1 MATDF
6 DVIAKRAEIRAKKAK
21 QRLGLNKPQTNS
33 QPSNYIQPDLVRTNT
48 ILPDLVNGKY
58 QVKADWEKGAKN
70 LLELQNATYTPEPTL
85 LDDTWTA
92 VKKGVGTLE
101 QSAMGLYTQAT
112 RATSA
117 EEIRNATDWAGGL
130 VKPTEI
136 SREQRQKETQD
147 LIAAQAKHKQH
158 IEELNNTLGFDA
170 YVNKQQ
176 DAYSGKTK
184 QALEAYNRAGNTGS
198 FIKDVQQ
205 TLDVFYHNPR
215 LIPILLGESAPQMTV
230 ELAAAALTGGTSRTL
245 SAASAIATGTSLKT
259 GDVVHENFENTGKV
273 IDNDKIGGVVGLN
286 TLASVIDIGS
296 AKIPNTL
303 DNALYNAVLRRDIV
317 NKATKE
323 GVTNKAKNLG
333 KDAFFEGVAEVIE
346 NTASNYGQ
354 DKELTGGAGKAFAS
368 GAVLSTG
375 ANTGGTSLGI
385 TSDGVKSG
393 AEFLGDAVL
402 MGASKIQKRIK
413 TYQDDPTHH
422 KYNPTRKFFEAQTQL
437 LSDDVKQQ
445 SQGVTNYTE
454 VMNSASE
461 RLAHLDE
468 LINNAKTEKQKYK
481 ANKQKEEYL
490 NNILPELLQRD
501 QLLTELIKDN
511 YKQDDDLRNNITNSL
526 QWLATQ
532 KQELTEQLK
541 QLHTASSEQSTGS
554 LQSNHGNTVAIMG
567 RASVGDV
574 GVGTDHYDIRL
585 ANSQDPTPILNRFL
599 AGGKPLNEFKHSNGG
614 AYNQQRGNKQHKG
627 IDFGFNESFG
637 GQDKYRT
644 LTISPE
650 FMNKL
655 EYIKTGH
662 DKKGGGHYTRI
673 KFSDISTEIRIL
685 HQNETGVKQVIS
697 GWQNNANTNTNTKQN
712 NTTSNSNSK
721 VDNNSLFVGDSI
733 ARGYKQSNLAT
744 NGHNPK
750 KVLNT
755 LQKAS
760 SNGGLTGKTVVL
772 STGLS
777 NNVTDWANVDKQLKL
792 LSESGANVVVLGIA
806 DNFKDNTTLANQ
818 VNTKLKQKAEA
829 YGFGYQALGNYRSDE
844 AEKQYKAHPNNIK
857 LSDMVLAGNKNNHQ
871 NTSTQ
876 SNLGSINYSWG
887 KSKVHRKLSNSN
899 QYDDLMTEIYSTYGF
914 TKQEQQILKM
924 QVAQESGFNINAKNP
939 TSGAFGLTQFI
950 PSTAKAYGAKEG
962 DAKSQ
967 INAQARYMKKLLKDF
982 NGDWAKALA
991 GFNTGEGN
999 VKKHWGKDGTGNG
1012 GGVMSTAWSNGTGE
1026 TLKYVENIMA
1036 HAVGVNH
1043 DTTNNQTANQTL
1055 WDNVDDVIDWGESYV
1070 SKLQKQKEQEQDAIK
1085 SQELQEQVETLTQ
1098 TLNELSEIETKKKE
1112 LEAHQAQDEPKRSVA
1127 DILTKTELLEEE
1139 IQTNEKLSNEEKTTL
1154 LNIKKAKDV
1163 LINAL
1168 PEALKE
1174 SLFNDKNKES
1184 LGDFLGKFKEQEQGQ
1199 SQDSFEDNDNSQD
1212 GNIFADDN
1220 KASNVSL
1227 SDALKSVFKPRQ
1239 NQDDE
1244 VEERIKTKDSS
1255 QSSTAD
1261 DYYGGKDLFVDIDI
1275 FKDTEFS
1282 EKNKTSNQ
1290 STGFKDIQHSSINI
1304 RDVDYLQQQG
1314 IFTPEQANSLRKL
1327 NDFNTKLANSS
1338 NLSDVHEQV
1347 LYGIQGFNKQITHK
1361 GIKQY
1366 NNELT
1371 QAITSNH
1378 NKLLTKSFTQL
1389 NNWVNNHT
1397 NKASLINQHIDE
1409 SSKDNPIY
1417 LVADNNNIWRVAENQ
1432 EVYNKAN
1439 KGNRLVLQG
1448 NISKRLQDTVNKEAS
1463 LLTEFY
1469 NNWEGTIQQFYGEQF
1484 KAFSSQLKP
1493 ITPIQVE
1500 TDSSS
1505 NNTGDDNNIDSNDTG
1520 ASSNSTGDN
1529 DGYNSNDSNTNTSI
1543 DTNIT
1548 ISNTQSHTKQ
1558 TADGEL
1564 TSFSS
1569 TKKFSDGQ
1577 TRQIK
1582 GKLYDDFHSMANEI
1596 GLELTDPQT
1605 QKLQDAANETGN
1617 LVTLTGI
1624 LKDKTNKLWAMVG
1637 VNGKKYQLPI
1647 SREKTSIDATQE
1659 TDKGG
1664 ANDTALSSA
1673 HDDITFIHSN
1683 DRKSV
1688 DTKDSVYVGRGTSML
1703 GGMFSLS
1710 NVTKTKHIGHD
1721 GWLGNPFNVNTTKP
1735 NKFSVSSLEE
1745 GAKRYLDTL
1754 QDKVQTIE
1762 GFLDALIDLK
1772 GKKVYADQAGQT
1784 KQIGDKNIIKA
1795 IVDNIPEDK
1804 AEAQDFIQKL
1814 TTNEDGQVILPKP
1827 SVKFTNDIKA
1837 ESEQNPDKI
1846 FLTTDALSA
1855 KNRQYTDTNNVIAFN
1870 LAGKNKHG
1878 HDYVTDGINA
1888 SYHQG
1893 RINATLDQI
1902 RQAHDAG
1909 KQIIVDE
1916 QGIATH
1922 LKTSAPK
1929 LYKQI
1934 KDGLLDILG
1943 YDIDAKTQNQNTDNR
1958 STVDSS
1964 KTAKGHGKLLSPI
1977 NSAGKEKRT
1986 LDLSQKQPLGTEEVT
2001 QIEYDEET
2009 GEQYSNTFERE
2020 VYKDPESENLTLKDI
2035 TGLKEPLALDDHYDD
2050 IIKALDDGDDSKEA
2064 KAVRHLTES
2073 LLNHIPDIK
2082 MSVNETGN
2090 QDNLFD
2096 AKNNHIHLSTKAKQ
2110 SLHEQLLTGMIKASN
2125 QHLSSELKAEK
2136 TKSAKELKK
2145 DLQDIVGQ
2153 LNKTDFNDYTT
2164 DEETLDLVP
2173 HMLKSLDSLLEYG
2186 LGNKKMIHLLNK
2198 IPDKS
2203 SHKAS
2208 KSSLFGSM
2216 VKSVGNFFG
2225 FSKKTNQTLYS
2236 RLLQVQSDAIK
2247 VQNTTTVDFSPN
2259 EKGETTVNG
2268 LDKTT
2273 KDVSSYDYYQKN
2285 WFADGFK
2292 QDSTKQKPLSS
2303 ITNFASKLKA
2313 DLNKGL
2319 DSLGIR
2325 EPNHKQRKQVNH
2337 FLFFRDKFAE
2347 HLTKT
2352 FQTKHENT
2360 QFRDLK
2366 GYMVNDAG
2374 EISENTLTALALV
2387 AYNYINSD
2395 GGHITNLERDFKKL
2409 LNVDDDSINIT
2420 KEIWEAYAHIGQL
2433 HNNVVLT
2440 LGKEVVNTLGLKA
2453 NDNISTQMQSRLEAS
2468 LGDWVLASLQSAN
2481 VVGFHHISSKE
2492 HHDNILQVG
2501 GKADFEPN
2509 EYGRVNFVSFTNKAG
2524 KLYNDSLISEIKEY
2538 SKGALSYLSD
2548 VFGGEDRQR
2557 YPSLTKPE
2565 KIITKIRGV
2574 SYSMSK
2580 AQQDMVKR
2588 MQEEPMH
2595 IDKSMVDVVGSLND
2609 VDQDFLYDLIGAKV
2623 TQEDLDKAHDSDEKS
2638 IISRA
2643 EGLARELQNSLS
2655 FITGLQKDENGE
2667 YPQFWDYIY
2676 SAKNTRMHY
2685 NSNMFDMQSSKVA
2698 RAIGH
2703 LNSHIVAHKA
2713 NELSMDMNNL
2723 IDKSENAT
2731 ALGNFFKAIAESAEG
2746 TKDYVKDYLQNNP
2759 KTKDKYYEGFTVDKI
2774 EDKDFIEAFTHYLS
2788 TDVDVQNAVTATKQL
2803 LDNPKKLGKS
2813 QKQAILKVVKY
2824 WEAEA
2829 SSLRALVEYTKYV
2842 QAVENNTQ
2850 FTTGLAIGSDGIN
2863 NGSAILT
2870 ILMGLMDNPTV
2881 LARFGLIHE
2890 QFAQKYNVNDYLQ
2903 TRSLKD
2909 VGDFYTGFRSFL
2921 NDAVASVYADNVDKL
2936 SDYQIMTKV
2945 SPSFT
2950 FESRSLLKALLIPF
2964 GYSAGVKRLQMIA
2977 VDAGLADVKAIM
2989 MSAYNDFRA
2998 LNQQLQSGDINPQDY
3013 HDQLKTIENRITVY
3027 NEDLMAFADVSLPT
3041 FDNGVVD
3048 INKLKSFWFTGK
3060 QMQNLQK
3067 SYHGLFGPVLNQAL
3081 NSYQGDLIKARRLT
3095 TGMHGMASSV
3105 FITLQQKLEQQ
3116 VANEIKEDIRQHIK
3130 NDLSYIKNSL
3140 NKKYQKQKE
3149 ATLKANKKW
3158 QGWSDETKTK
3168 ELNDAIEAQVENTFN
3183 IVGIPKAIYQQK
3195 VLEPLDKIKPI
3206 IDSSMNFTGD
3216 FDKPVEGSEI
3226 SLYQTVN
3233 SIISSN
3239 NNINT
3244 ETLTSGSSG
3253 EYVKVSRSLAER
3265 YQSFIDIGVLGQSI
3279 QVQGVD
3285 ATTAAK
3291 ANGTGEM
3298 VSLNVH
3304 DAKITNTKHA
3314 QDNAKYQN
3322 QVFHQTVLNY
3332 PMNTVNATTD
3342 VQMLSALDDFIKQ
3355 GKFEDKY
3362 DAMISVIT
3370 ALNPVSVEKQDSKV
3384 NTTNK
3389 IGEIA
3394 KQLMI
3399 DVVRK
3404 AGNTDYRKL
3413 NQIQKLAYNHQYGF
3427 QGGSYKVTEQ
3437 DNKQAKK
3444 NQEIVTKQIKKL
3456 IKQVEKLSLDIH
3468 RDTAIEPT
3476 AHPPTNNKHS
3486 KYISSEPDKKWTDS
3500 RRQFTGYYTT
3510 DDKVLI
3516 GKIRDMT
3523 ADDSAVQLGNILAHN
3538 ELDMAL
3544 KAGVAQITFE
3554 NPQSVPKSVIA
3565 KLVNHGYLVSNV
3577 KDDVANTWLNQA
3589 GEILQ
3594 ITGPNKQA
3602 NKPADHRIYSGLA
3615 KGADILWGQIAHAS
3629 GFSNQT
3635 HFRAYDSL
3643 IKPNLLNSISKPW
3656 QHGLTKQMTNQV
3668 RLTVNSLLGRQF
3680 KDDVVGNLQARN
3692 LYQVINADRVIAVTE
3707 INHNNTNETQHPV
3720 VGGTNTAVMLAKAL
3734 GKEVYIWDT
3743 RTTSWYVLDSQGM
3756 LQPTTDIPSLAV
3768 NTALVGTR
3776 KLDNKAKG
3784 YVGDDV
3790 KTKALDAMKEV
3801 MKVTHSKGVKQST
3814 NTHITD
3820 GQADKGDKTTVSVFE
3835 FKDQINIKLNE
3846 FIKTSKLTP
3855 YLEKQATYAQAMMS
3869 LWGGILKHGNADIQI
3884 KIQNDADMLN
3894 NPDAINGQA
3903 TAYYVASEKTIY
3915 MSHSIAYANTAQAVI
3930 NTATILAHEM
3940 VHAGTA
3946 DRMFKTAEQLTKGV
3960 DSKQATRINQAYD
3973 ALENLRQQ
3981 AQAKAD
3987 TNNRQIQTSNLS
3999 EFMAYFYSDMSFMNW
4014 VLSLDLPIVANKSKN
4029 TAWYQSLKTKLNKI
4043 TAWFKDA
4050 LGLSEQEANQFEN
4063 INAHAMSLIENM
4075 SYDSDLFTRQYSSV
4089 GINDDTKINETV
4101 NKFSSKETFH
4111 RLDKGAISDNHNEH
4125 LNTLFDKL
4133 ISHHKQVSSEYQSK
4147 VDKTKGN
4154 LTSDALTY
4162 GFSMSDK
4169 ELHAYEAMYLLSE
4182 AFQEATKGSVPLR
4195 QVQAIYEDV
4204 RASMKPDDFLT
4215 NKAQATKEDKAIAKK
4230 QWDYLFANNKEDIPK
4245 QIHRFIGLALASEKF
4260 KQQLNKVITPTK
4272 TYDKDSW
4279 FTEIIKYIDKAL
4291 NWLNE
4296 AYLKVRGKAAADK
4309 LNTLV
4314 YRLAD
4319 IETKARNNHV
4329 DKLTQLYHLMLKPL
4343 TPINKATAQGLDAIK
4358 HTARNVVSTATG
4370 NKQAIKNLQ
4379 AEETL
4384 RVLQTKG
4391 IKDPLQFFE
4400 SVFSEAQSKHR
4411 YGVFMETLNE
4421 VRGYNQVNSTIEKM
4435 LRVTQTL
4442 GKLRENDY
4450 TASKAR
4456 LNDML
4461 GHVDTKDRHSITNML
4476 LRTDVSSLLAH
4487 YSMDQVLKLVSDRQ
4501 ELEHEIT
4508 QTESIIEKTTQQKT
4522 SAGLIMHTKTLG
4534 SHLLREHSP
4543 EHLLK
4548 NAQSIINYYFD
4559 DKTNAP
4565 KGMQDN
4571 IDKLA
4576 TLYAL
4581 SYMTP
4586 QEQINLARIID
4597 DNKEGIKSLLNYHK
4611 DIVNRSKEDFK
4622 DNPYSYQKGYLPE
4635 KVNPLRSLQW
4645 VEADSVE
4652 YNKLLNEGWKD
4663 IFQEDLP
4670 QDKSD
4675 LGSKKRILYHQD
4687 AHYQNYSSGALD
4699 MKDTH
4704 AKGSIVYDVY
4714 NTRHDITR
4722 VVKAKVT
4729 EVEKRN
4735 ATIDPHKFN
4744 PFKTSGALIP
4754 AFNEDGSLINFHY
4767 EMSANSKNNFLER
4780 DNDFIELLARMDSEL
4795 DYKPKLTQQQR
4806 AVAKALYQDYKDAYK
4821 KNPETF
4827 VILSRDS
4834 NNPEVQRLWR
4844 TLPYHFRAEAS
4855 ALYGKNQPIIVRR
4868 QLVNMS
4874 FGFSN
4879 FSLSDIW
4886 DKDVRDLNPLERTIK
4901 IMFDIL
4907 LSSFGTQL
4915 PKVKY
4920 RVLQLERLNELLVKL
4935 AKDFIVIRTIDVLW
4949 GNIISNTLVLLM
4961 NGISPVDIAKG
4972 YTQSWLQG
4980 REYRKLEQKL
4990 ADKKIQ
4996 LRLAQNNKTKI
5007 KGEINR
5013 LEHALKNHRMH
5024 THMQAGFM
5032 SSIVDDTKII
5042 GADTYYGSK
5051 LEETLANGWDKIP
5064 KPLRSSLE
5072 FVMMS
5077 PNTKAYK
5084 FMSDA
5089 TQFSDFAAKIILV
5102 EHKQKQGMSYDNS
5115 ATYAQNTFINYD
5127 APQHKMLEYQSRMG
5141 MALFLKFFLRFQRV
5155 LYNLFQEKPASMLLQ
5170 HYAVEA
5176 LGQAGIA
5183 DPSILHRF
5191 GNNPFSMGGLNIVDS
5206 FQNITTVDL
5215 ATDTVP
5221 DVF

>member
-1 MATDF
+1 MTTDF
-6 DVIAKRAEIRAKKAK
+6 DVIAKRAEIRAKKAR
-21 QRLGLNKPQTNS
+21 QRLGLNKEQTNN
-33 QPSNYIQPDLVRTNT
+33 QPSNYIQPTLESKNPIQPTLKD
-48 ILPDLVNGKY
+48 GFK
-58 QVKADWEKGAKN
+58 VKFDWDEGIKRLHEEA
-70 LLELQNATYTPEPTL
+70 NATYTAEPTL

-92 VKKGVGTLE
+92 VKKGVGTLG
-101 QSAMGLYTQAT
+101 QSTVGLYTQAT

-117 EEIRNATDWAGGL
+117 EEIRNATDWTGGL

-147 LIAAQAKHKQH
+147 FIAAQAKHKQH
-158 IEELNNTLGFDA
+158 IEELNNALGFDA

-176 DAYSGKTK
+176 DAYSDKTK
-184 QALEAYNRAGNTGS
+184 QALTAYNHAGNTGS
-198 FIKDVQQ
+198 FIKDVQE

-215 LIPILLGESAPQMTV
+215 LVPVLLGESAPQTAV

-245 SAASAIATGTSLKT
+245 SAASAIGTGTLLKT

-273 IDNDKIGGVVGLN
+273 IDNDKIGGVAGLN
-286 TLASVIDIGS
+286 ALASIIDIGS

-303 DNALYNAVLRRDIV
+303 DNALYNAVLRKNIV
-317 NKATKE
+317 DKRVKHA
-323 GVTNKAKNLG
+323 VTNSKVKNLG
-333 KDAFFEGVAEVIE
+333 KDAFFEGVAEAIE

-354 DKELTGGAGKAFAS
+354 GKELTGGAGKAFAS

-375 ANTGGTSLGI
+375 ANIGTESAGTTIDASKSLGSELSNA
-385 TSDGVKSG
+385 TLT
-393 AEFLGDAVL
+393 A
-402 MGASKIQKRIK
+402 ASKIQEKIK
-413 TYQDDPTHH
+413 TNQDDPKHP
-422 KYNPTRKFFEAQTQL
+422 KYNPNRSLFEAQKQI
-437 LSDDVKQQ
+437 LSDDDAEQA
-445 SQGVTNYTE
+445 QGVASYVQT
-454 VMNSASE
+454 MQKASE
-461 RLAHLDE
+461 RLAHLDD

-501 QLLTELIKDN
+501 QLLTELIKDK
-511 YKQDDDLRNNITNSL
+511 YKQNDDLRNNITNSL

-585 ANSQDPTPILNRFL
+585 ANSQDPTSILNRFL

-673 KFSDISTEIRIL
+673 KFSDMPTEIRIL

-697 GWQNNANTNTNTKQN
+697 GWQNNANTNANTKQN
-712 NTTSNSNSK
+712 NTTSNSK

-829 YGFGYQALGNYRSDE
+829 YGFGYQALGNYRSGE

-857 LSDMVLAGNKNNHQ
+857 LSDMVLAGNKDNHQ

-962 DAKSQ
+962 NAKSQ
-967 INAQARYMKKLLKDF
+967 INAQARYMKGLLKQF

-991 GFNTGEGN
+991 AYNTGPDN
-999 VKKHWGKDGTGNG
+999 IKKHWGKDGTGKG
-1012 GGVMSTAWSNGTGE
+1012 GGVMTYSWSKGTGE

-1036 HAVGVNH
+1036 HVGDVSY
-1043 DTTNNQTANQTL
+1043 DTNSTQTSYQNFGENL
-1055 WDNVDDVIDWGESYV
+1055 DDAIEWGESHV
-1070 SKLQKQKEQEQDAIK
+1070 SKLLKQKEQEQDAIK
-1085 SQELQEQVETLTQ
+1085 SQELQEQVDNLTQ
-1098 TLNELSEIETKKKE
+1098 TLNELNEIEAKRKE

-1127 DILTKTELLEEE
+1127 DILTKTELAEEE
-1139 IQTNEKLSNEEKTTL
+1139 IQTNEKLNDEEKTTL
-1154 LNIKKAKDV
+1154 LSIKNTKDT
-1163 LINAL
+1163 LLNAL
-1168 PEALKE
+1168 PERLRESFLKQE
-1174 SLFNDKNKES
+1174 VDQDIND
-1184 LGDFLGKFKEQEQGQ
+1184 FFGKYRQQQEQVQ
-1199 SQDSFEDNDNSQD
+1199 EQNQDNLQD
-1212 GNIFADDN
+1212 DEI
-1220 KASNVSL
+1220 KASNIQL

-1239 NQDDE
+1239 TQDDE
-1244 VEERIKTKDSS
+1244 VEERIKVKDSS
-1255 QSSTAD
+1255 QSNLD
-1261 DYYGGKDLFVDIDI
+1261 GDLFETD
-1275 FKDTEFS
+1275 KP
-1282 EKNKTSNQ
+1282 SNNT
-1290 STGFKDIQHSSINI
+1290 TGFKDIQHSSINI

-1366 NNELT
+1366 NDELT
-1371 QAITSNH
+1371 QAITSSH

-1389 NNWVNNHT
+1389 NNWVSNHT
-1397 NKASLINQHIDE
+1397 SKASLINQHIDE

-1417 LVADNNNIWRVAENQ
+1417 LVADNNNIWRVAENK
-1432 EVYNKAN
+1432 EVYDKAN
-1439 KGNRLVLQG
+1439 KGNRLALQG

-1469 NNWEGTIQQFYGEQF
+1469 HNWEGTIQQFYGEQF
-1484 KAFSSQLKP
+1484 KAFNSQLKP
-1493 ITPIQVE
+1493 ITPIQIK
-1500 TDSSS
+1500 TDGNS
-1505 NNTGDDNNIDSNDTG
+1505 NTGDDD
-1520 ASSNSTGDN
+1520 SNSTDGGDTN
-1529 DGYNSNDSNTNTSI
+1529 DNSNNINTNNP
-1543 DTNIT
+1543 NIT

-1558 TADGEL
+1558 TSEGEL
-1564 TSFSS
+1564 THFSS

-1577 TRQIK
+1577 IRPIK
-1582 GKLYDDFHSMANEI
+1582 GKLYDDFHSMANEV
-1596 GLELTDPQT
+1596 GLDLTHPQT
-1605 QKLQDAANETGN
+1605 QKLQNEANETGN
-1617 LVTLTGI
+1617 LVTLTSV
-1624 LKDKTNKLWAMVG
+1624 LKDKANQLWAMVG

-1647 SREKTSIDATQE
+1647 DNQKTGINTDNQTDDGSDE
-1659 TDKGG
+1659 TKTDDQNQDNNKQSNNTV
-1664 ANDTALSSA
+1664 ANNDG
-1673 HDDITFIHSN
+1673 ITFIPSKERN
-1683 DRKSV
+1683 TV
-1688 DTKDSVYVGRGTSML
+1688 DAKDTVYVGRGTSML
-1703 GGMFSLS
+1703 GGLFSLS
-1710 NVTKTKHIGHD
+1710 SVTKTKYIGHD
-1721 GWLGNPFNVNTTKP
+1721 GWLGNPFNVNPSKP
-1735 NKFSVSSLEE
+1735 NKFSVASLEE
-1745 GAKRYLDTL
+1745 GAKRYLETL
-1754 QDKVQTIE
+1754 QDKAQTIE
-1762 GFLDALIDLK
+1762 GFLDALIGLK

-1814 TTNEDGQVILPKP
+1814 TVNEDGQIQLPKP
-1827 SVKFTNDIKA
+1827 SVKFSDDIKTD
-1837 ESEQNPDKI
+1837 SEQNPDTI
-1846 FLTTDALSA
+1846 FLTTDALST
-1855 KNRQYTDTNNVIAFN
+1855 KDRQYADAENVISFN

-1878 HDYVTDGINA
+1878 HDYVSDSINTN
-1888 SYHQG
+1888 YHQG

-1902 RQAHDAG
+1902 RQAYDAG
-1909 KQIIVDE
+1909 KQIVVDE

-1934 KDGLLDILG
+1934 KDGILDILDH
-1943 YDIDAKTQNQNTDNR
+1943 DIDAQTQNQSTANR

-1964 KTAKGHGKLLSPI
+1964 KNSKGHGKLLPQI
-1977 NSAGKEKRT
+1977 DSAGKEKQT
-1986 LDLSQKQPLGTEEVT
+1986 IDLSQKQSLGTEEVT
-2001 QIEYDEET
+2001 QIEYDGET
-2009 GEQYSNTFERE
+2009 GEQRSNTFKRE
-2020 VYKDPESENLTLKDI
+2020 IYKDPESEELTLKDI
-2035 TGLKEPLALDDHYDD
+2035 TGLKEPLVLDDHYDG
-2050 IIKALDDGDDSKEA
+2050 IIKALDDGDASKEA
-2064 KAVRHLTES
+2064 KAVKHLTES

-2082 MSVNETGN
+2082 VSVSDTDH

-2096 AKNNHIHLSTKAKQ
+2096 AKDKHIRLSTKAKQ
-2110 SLHEQLLTGMIKASN
+2110 SLHEQLVTGMIKASN
-2125 QHLSSELKAEK
+2125 QYLSAELKAEK
-2136 TKSAKELKK
+2136 TRPAKELKK
-2145 DLQDIVGQ
+2145 DLQDIVEQ
-2153 LNKTDFNDYTT
+2153 LDKTNFNDYTT
-2164 DEETLDLVP
+2164 DNETLELIP

-2198 IPDKS
+2198 IPDKNS
-2203 SHKAS
+2203 NKPS

-2225 FSKKTNQTLYS
+2225 FSNKTNQTLYS
-2236 RLLQVQSDAIK
+2236 RLLKAQSDAVKI
-2247 VQNTTTVDFSPN
+2247 QNDTTIDFTPN
-2259 EKGETTVNG
+2259 DAGETTVHG
-2268 LDKTT
+2268 LDNST
-2273 KDVSSYDYYQKN
+2273 KDTNPYDYYQKN

-2303 ITNFASKLKA
+2303 VTNFSSKLKA

-2319 DSLGIR
+2319 DSLGIK
-2325 EPNHKQRKQVNH
+2325 EPSHKQRKQVNH
-2337 FLFFRDKFAE
+2337 FLSFRDKFGE

-2374 EISENTLTALALV
+2374 EVSENTLTALALV

-2395 GGHITNLERDFKKL
+2395 GGHITNLERDLKKL
-2409 LNVDDDSINIT
+2409 LNVDDDDSLHIT
-2420 KEIWEAYAHIGQL
+2420 KEIWETYAHIGQL
-2433 HNNVVLT
+2433 HNNVALT
-2440 LGKEVVNTLGLKA
+2440 LGRNVVNTLGLKA
-2453 NDNISTQMQSRLEAS
+2453 NDTISTQMQSRLEAS

-2481 VVGFHHISSKE
+2481 VVGFHHISSQK
-2492 HHDNILQVG
+2492 HHDNILTVG
-2501 GKADFEPN
+2501 GKADFTPN

-2524 KLYNDSLISEIKEY
+2524 ELYNDSLISNIKEH
-2538 SKGALSYLSD
+2538 SQGTLNYLSSI
-2548 VFGGEDRQR
+2548 FGGEDRQR
-2557 YPSLTKPE
+2557 YPLLGKPE
-2565 KIITKIRGV
+2565 KVITKIRGV
-2574 SYSMSK
+2574 TYNMSK
-2580 AQQDMVKR
+2580 AQQALVKR

-2595 IDKSMVDVVGSLND
+2595 IDKSMAGVVTALND
-2609 VDQDFLYDLIGAKV
+2609 VDQDFLHDLIGAKI
-2623 TQEDLDKAHDSDEKS
+2623 TQEDLDTAHDTDIKS
-2638 IISRA
+2638 IESRA
-2643 EGLARELQNSLS
+2643 EGLARELQNALS
-2655 FITGLQKDENGE
+2655 FMTGLKKDENGE

-2676 SAKNTRMHY
+2676 AAKNTRMHY

-2698 RAIGH
+2698 RALGH
-2703 LNSHIVAHKA
+2703 LNSHIVIHEA
-2713 NELSMDMNNL
+2713 NELSMDISNL
-2723 IDKSENAT
+2723 IDESENAT

-2774 EDKDFIEAFTHYLS
+2774 EDKDFIEAFTHYLN
-2788 TDVDVQNAVTATKQL
+2788 TDADVQNAVTATKQL
-2803 LDNPKKLGKS
+2803 LDNPKKLS
-2813 QKQAILKVVKY
+2813 NTQKQAILKVVKH
-2824 WEAEA
+2824 WEVEA
-2829 SSLRALVEYTKYV
+2829 SSLRALIEYTKYV
-2842 QAVENNTQ
+2842 QAVETNTQ

-2870 ILMGLMDNPTV
+2870 ILMGLMNNPIV

-2890 QFAQKYNVNDYLQ
+2890 EFAQKYNVNDYLQ

-2921 NDAVASVYADNVDKL
+2921 NDAVASVYADNADKL

-2977 VDAGLADVKAIM
+2977 VEAGLADVKAIM

-3027 NEDLMAFADVSLPT
+3027 NEDLMMFADVSLPT

-3048 INKLKSFWFTGK
+3048 IAKLKSFWFTGK

-3067 SYHGLFGPVLNQAL
+3067 SYHDLFSPVLSQAL
-3081 NSYQGDLIKARRLT
+3081 DNYQGDLIKARRLT

-3130 NDLSYIKNSL
+3130 SDLSYIKKSL

-3149 ATLKANKKW
+3149 TTVKANKKW

-3168 ELNDAIEAQVENTFN
+3168 ELNDAIEAQVENTFS
-3183 IVGIPKAIYQQK
+3183 IIGIPKAVYQQK
-3195 VLEPLDKIKPI
+3195 VLDPLDKIKPV
-3206 IDSSMNFTGD
+3206 IDSSISFTGD
-3216 FDKPVEGSEI
+3216 FDKPAEGSEI
-3226 SLYQTVN
+3226 SLYQITTT
-3233 SIISSN
+3233 ISSAS

-3244 ETLTSGSSG
+3244 ETLASGSAG

-3265 YQSFIDIGVLGQSI
+3265 NQSFTDIGVLGQSI

-3291 ANGTGEM
+3291 ANGSGAM

-3314 QDNAKYQN
+3314 QDSAKYQN

-3332 PMNTVNATTD
+3332 SMNTVNANID

-3370 ALNPVSVEKQDSKV
+3370 TLNPVSVEKQDSKV
-3384 NTTNK
+3384 NTADK

-3444 NQEIVTKQIKKL
+3444 NQEVVTKQIKSL

-3468 RDTAIEPT
+3468 QDSIIKPT
-3476 AHPPTNNKHS
+3476 GYPPTNSKQT
-3486 KYISSEPDKKWTDS
+3486 KYISSEPNKKWTDS

-3510 DDKVLI
+3510 DDKVMI
-3516 GKIRDMT
+3516 GKIRDMD
-3523 ADDSAVQLGNILAHN
+3523 ADDSAMQLGNILAHR
-3538 ELDMAL
+3538 ELDKAL
-3544 KAGVAQITFE
+3544 KVGVAEITFE
-3554 NPQSVPKSVIA
+3554 NPKYVPKSVIA
-3565 KLVNHGYLVSNV
+3565 KLVNHGYLVENNQNN
-3577 KDDVANTWLNQA
+3577 ATNTWLNQTN
-3589 GEILQ
+3589 ETLK
-3594 ITGPNKQA
+3594 ITRPNNQT
-3602 NKPADHRIYSGLA
+3602 NKSADHRIYSGLA
-3615 KGADILWGQIAHAS
+3615 KGADILWGQIAQKH

-3635 HFRAYDSL
+3635 HFRAYDST
-3643 IKPNLLNSISKPW
+3643 IKPSLLNTTSKSW
-3656 QHGLTKQMTNQV
+3656 QYALTQQMTNQG
-3668 RLTVNSLLGRQF
+3668 RLTVSSLLGRQF

-3692 LYQVINADRVIAVTE
+3692 LYQVINADRVIAITE
-3707 INHNNTNETQHPV
+3707 INHTNTNETRYPI
-3720 VGGTNTAVMLAKAL
+3720 VGGTNTAVMIAKVL
-3734 GKEVYIWDT
+3734 GKEVYVWDIN
-3743 RTTSWYVLDSQGM
+3743 TTAWHVLDSQGI
-3756 LQPTTDIPSLAV
+3756 LQPTTDIPSLTV
-3768 NTALVGTR
+3768 NTALIGTR
-3776 KLDNKAKG
+3776 KLDNKNKN
-3784 YVGDDV
+3784 YVGDAV
-3790 KTKALDAMKEV
+3790 KAKALDAMQGV
-3801 MKVTHSKGVKQST
+3801 MKVTHSKGAKQTST
-3814 NTHITD
+3814 HTHVSD
-3820 GQADKGDKTTVSVFE
+3820 GQVGKDDGTAVSLSE
-3835 FKDQINIKLNE
+3835 FKDRVITHLNE
-3846 FIKTSKLTP
+3846 AINTSKLTP

-3869 LWGGILKHGNADIQI
+3869 LWGGILKQGNAGIQV
-3884 KIQNDADMLN
+3884 KIQNDVDMVS

-3915 MSHSIAYANTAQAVI
+3915 MSHTVAYPSTTQEII

-3946 DRMFKTAEQLTKGV
+3946 DRMFKTAEQITKGM
-3960 DSKQATRINQAYD
+3960 DSKQATRISQAYD

-4014 VLSLDLPIVANKSKN
+4014 VLSLDLPIVANKRKKA
-4029 TAWYQSLKTKLNKI
+4029 TWYKSLKTKLDKI

-4050 LGLSEQEANQFEN
+4050 LGLSKQEAQQFET
-4063 INAHAMSLIENM
+4063 INAHAMTLIESM
-4075 SYDSDLFTRQYSSV
+4075 SYESDLFTRQYSSV
-4089 GINDDTKINETV
+4089 GINDDVQINETV
-4101 NKFSSKETFH
+4101 NNFSSKETFH
-4111 RLDKGAISDNHNEH
+4111 RLDKGAISDSHNEH

-4133 ISHHKQVSSEYQSK
+4133 ISHHKQVSSEYQNK

-4154 LTSDALTY
+4154 LISDALTH
-4162 GFSMSDK
+4162 GFRMSDK

-4182 AFQEATKGSVPLR
+4182 AFQEPTKGSVPLR
-4195 QVQAIYEDV
+4195 QIQTIYEDV
-4204 RASMKPDDFLT
+4204 RASMTADDFLT

-4230 QWDYLFANNKEDIPK
+4230 QWEYLFADNKEDIPK
-4245 QIHRFIGLALASEKF
+4245 QIHRFISLALSNEQF
-4260 KQQLNKVITPTK
+4260 KQQINEVIVPTK
-4272 TYDKDSW
+4272 TYDKDIW

-4296 AYLKVRGKAAADK
+4296 AYLKVQGKDRADK
-4309 LNTLV
+4309 ISTLV

-4329 DKLTQLYHLMLKPL
+4329 NRLIGLYHLILKPL
-4343 TPINKATAQGLDAIK
+4343 APINKVTAQGFDAVK

-4370 NKQAIKNLQ
+4370 NKQALKNLQ

-4400 SVFSEAQSKHR
+4400 SVFPEAQSKQR

-4421 VRGYNQVNSTIEKM
+4421 VRGYNEVNSSIEKM

-4461 GHVDTKDRHSITNML
+4461 GHVETKDRHTITNLL
-4476 LRTDVSSLLAH
+4476 LRTDVSSLLDH
-4487 YSMDQVLKLVSDRQ
+4487 YSMDQVLKLVSDKQAIQ
-4501 ELEHEIT
+4501 EEIT
-4508 QTESIIEKTTQQKT
+4508 QAESMIEKTTQQKT

-4534 SHLLREHSP
+4534 AHLLREHSP

-4548 NAQSIINYYFD
+4548 NSQSIISYYFD
-4559 DKTNAP
+4559 ESTNAP
-4565 KGMQDN
+4565 EGMQDTV
-4571 IDKLA
+4571 DKLA

-4581 SYMTP
+4581 SYMTA
-4586 QEQINLARIID
+4586 QEQANITQVVDN
-4597 DNKEGIKSLLNYHK
+4597 NKEGIKSLLTYHK
-4611 DIVNRSKEDFK
+4611 DIIKRSKEDFK

-4645 VEADSVE
+4645 VEADSAE

-4663 IFQEDLP
+4663 IFQEDLS

-4675 LGSKKRILYHQD
+4675 LSNKKRILYHQD

-4704 AKGSIVYDVY
+4704 IKGSVAYDIY
-4714 NTRHDITR
+4714 NTRQDITR
-4722 VVKAKVT
+4722 VVKTKVA
-4729 EVEKRN
+4729 EVDKRN
-4735 ATIDPHKFN
+4735 ATVDPHKFN
-4744 PFKTSGALIP
+4744 PFKSSGALIP
-4754 AFNEDGSLINFHY
+4754 AFNADGSLINFHY

-4806 AVAKALYQDYKDAYK
+4806 AVARALYQDYKEAYK

-4834 NNPEVQRLWR
+4834 TNPEVQRLWR

-4855 ALYGKNQPIIVRR
+4855 SLYGKNQPIIVRR
-4868 QLVNMS
+4868 QLVNMA

-4879 FSLSDIW
+4879 FSLSGIW
-4886 DKDVRDLNPLERTIK
+4886 DKDIRDLNPLERTIK

-4907 LSSFGTQL
+4907 LSNLGTQL

-4935 AKDFIVIRTIDVLW
+4935 AKDFVVIRTVDVLW

-4961 NGISPVDIAKG
+4961 HGISPVDIAKG
-4972 YTQSWLQG
+4972 YTQSWIQG

-4996 LRLAQNNKTKI
+4996 LRMTKDNQTKI
-5007 KGEINR
+5007 KGEIAR

-5064 KPLRSSLE
+5064 KPLRSGLE
-5072 FVMMS
+5072 ILMMS

-5089 TQFSDFAAKIILV
+5089 TQFSDFAAKTILV
-5102 EHKQKQGMSYDNS
+5102 EHKQKQGLSYDNS

-5127 APQHKMLEYQSRMG
+5127 APQHRMLEYQSRMG

-5155 LYNLFQEKPASMLLQ
+5155 LYNLFQEKPASILLQ

-5215 ATDTVP
+5215 ATDAVS
-5221 DVF
+5221 DIF